1 MALGHFRAHRE
12 IEMRQAAVLTPPAQA
27 RCKALV
33 LRHEYLP
40 GSCANAAVAQHAIG
54 ARGATQEA
62 GGERMDRGRDR
73 TGLELP
79 RRVSGGGYPLSRRP
93 CPSNHP
99 CPFAV
104 GKWFCLFAS
113 DPPS

>member
-1 MALGHFRAHRE
+1 MALRDFRAQRE
-12 IEMRQAAVLTPPAQA
+12 IELRQAAVLTPPAQA

-79 RRVSGGGYPLSRRP
+79 RRVSGGEYPPPRP
-93 CPSNHP
+93 QSPPNHAL
-99 CPFAV
+99 PFSMPHS
-104 GKWFCLFAS
+104 FFL
-113 DPPS
+113 P